1 MTFVLR
7 MAIRETRSSWQRLLF
22 FFVCLAIG
30 VGAIVT
36 LRSVIQSV
44 RGVVTGE
51 ARALIASD
59 VVISTG
65 RGWTDQDRALLAS
78 WLTPA
83 RGVQATTASLETAT
97 MVRPADPGKPMARM
111 VELRGVEAGF
121 PLYGRVRL
129 RGGQRYSH
137 TLLADRGAVVRPEL
151 LTQLDLAVGDAL
163 VIGSQTFTI
172 RGVLEGEP
180 GGRTGGFSL
189 GPRVLIDRTALEQA
203 GLLGFGSRSRHQ
215 IMLRVDPA
223 RLDAYTREVR
233 QAFRNEFVNVRSW
246 KSTESD
252 IGEDLER
259 SENYLSLVG
268 LVVLVLGGIGVSSVT
283 RVFVE
288 QKLKS
293 IAVLK
298 CVGAHTAQIL
308 GVYMLQVLALG
319 LAGSLL
325 GVALARAALLAV
337 TRYAVSTSATGEPLT
352 YGLTWPAV
360 GQGVLIGLLVAL
372 LFSIVPLLRVRRV
385 RPSLLLRQ
393 EGGGGGRDYLRF
405 GVAALV
411 GVALV
416 AVAAWQAG
424 SWRVGLI
431 VCAGF
436 IGIAAVLWGAGW
448 LLVKMMRPLRQ
459 ARWFALRHAALHL
472 DRPGNQT
479 RLVLL
484 AVGLGCFFIVGV
496 RAVQSNLLSQFSF
509 DLAADMPDM
518 FLIDIQQ
525 DQAAGLG
532 AFMGPRVPAGGAPRL
547 LPVLRARVTGV
558 RGREVTLD
566 SVEDVRGRGSLARE
580 YTITYR
586 GSLAPNE
593 RVIDG
598 RFWESSPSAR
608 PEVSIEQSIRDRFRI
623 QIGDTMRFDVLGRP
637 IEARVTSVR
646 SVNWRE
652 VRNGGFMFV
661 FRPGTFEQA
670 PHGFIASMR
679 GPADGDA
686 RARLQRDLVLA
697 FPNVSVI
704 DLREVL
710 ETARAI
716 IGTIA
721 LGVTV
726 VGGLVLAT
734 GVLILT
740 GAVAMTKFRR
750 VYEAAILKTLG
761 ASTRTVG
768 SLLLLEYGLL
778 GLLAGTVGSLGGI
791 GLSYAI
797 SRWAIDVPWSMPWR
811 EVGAGV
817 AGTAV
822 LVAIVGLGAS
832 LDVLRRKPLA
842 TLRAE

>member
-44 RGVVTGE
+44 RGVVAGE
-51 ARALIASD
+51 ARVLIAGD
-59 VVISTG
+59 VVIATG
-65 RGWTDQDRALLAS
+65 RGWTEQDRALLAS
-78 WLTPA
+78 WLAPG
-83 RGVQATTASLETAT
+83 RGVRATTASLETAT
-97 MVRPADPGKPMARM
+97 MVRPADRTKATARM
-111 VELRGVEAGF
+111 VELRGVEAAF

-129 RGGQRYSH
+129 RGNQVYSH
-137 TLLADRGAVVRPEL
+137 ALLEDHGALVRPEL
-151 LTQLDLAVGDAL
+151 LTQLDLAVGEAL
-163 VIGSQTFTI
+163 VIGSQSFTI

-180 GGRTGGFSL
+180 GGRSGGFSL

-203 GLLGFGSRSRHQ
+203 GLLGFGSRARHQ

-223 RLDAYTREVR
+223 RLEAYTRDVR
-233 QAFRNEFVNVRSW
+233 QAFRNQFVTVRSW

-298 CVGAHTAQIL
+298 CVGAGTVQIL
-308 GVYMLQVLALG
+308 GVYMLQILALG

-325 GVALARAALLAV
+325 GVALARVALLAV
-337 TRYAVSTSATGEPLT
+337 TRYAVSTSPTGEPLT

-385 RPSLLLRQ
+385 RPALLLRQ
-393 EGGGGGRDYLRF
+393 EGGGGGRDYLRIS
-405 GVAALV
+405 VAALV

-431 VCAGF
+431 VCGGF
-436 IGIAAVLWGAGW
+436 IAIAGVLWGAGW

-496 RAVQSNLLSQFSF
+496 RAVQSNLLGQFSF
-509 DLAADMPDM
+509 DLAADTPDM

-525 DQAAGLG
+525 DQAAQLQ
-532 AFMGPRVPAGGAPRL
+532 AFLGPRAPGGGAPRL

-558 RGREVTLD
+558 RGREVNLD

-586 GSLAPNE
+586 GGLAPNE

-598 RFWESSPSAR
+598 RFWDASPSAQ

-646 SVNWRE
+646 SVNWRD

-661 FRPGTFEQA
+661 FRQGTFDRA
-670 PHGFIASMR
+670 PHSFIASMQ
-679 GPADGDA
+679 GPGDGEA
-686 RARLQRDLVLA
+686 RARLQRDLVTA

-710 ETARAI
+710 DTARSV
-716 IGTIA
+716 IGTIT

-761 ASTRTVG
+761 ASTWTVG

-778 GLLAGTVGSLGGI
+778 GLLAGVVGSLGGI
-791 GLSYAI
+791 VLSYAI
-797 SRWAIDVPWSMPWR
+797 GRWAIQIAWSMPWR
-811 EVGAGV
+811 EVGVGV
-817 AGTAV
+817 AGTAL

-832 LDVLRRKPLA
+832 VDVLRRKPLA

>member
-1 MTFVLR
+1 M
-7 MAIRETRSSWQRLLF
+7 
-22 FFVCLAIG
+22 
-30 VGAIVT
+30 
-36 LRSVIQSV
+36 
-44 RGVVTGE
+44 
-51 ARALIASD
+51 
-59 VVISTG
+59 
-65 RGWTDQDRALLAS
+65 
-78 WLTPA
+78 
-83 RGVQATTASLETAT
+83 
-97 MVRPADPGKPMARM
+97 
-111 VELRGVEAGF
+111 
-121 PLYGRVRL
+121 
-129 RGGQRYSH
+129 
-137 TLLADRGAVVRPEL
+137 
-151 LTQLDLAVGDAL
+151 
-163 VIGSQTFTI
+163 
-172 RGVLEGEP
+172 
-180 GGRTGGFSL
+180 
-189 GPRVLIDRTALEQA
+189 
-203 GLLGFGSRSRHQ
+203 
-215 IMLRVDPA
+215 
-223 RLDAYTREVR
+223 
-233 QAFRNEFVNVRSW
+233 
-246 KSTESD
+246 
-252 IGEDLER
+252 
-259 SENYLSLVG
+259 
-268 LVVLVLGGIGVSSVT
+268 
-283 RVFVE
+283 
-288 QKLKS
+288 
-293 IAVLK
+293 
-298 CVGAHTAQIL
+298 
-308 GVYMLQVLALG
+308 
-319 LAGSLL
+319 
-325 GVALARAALLAV
+325 
-337 TRYAVSTSATGEPLT
+337 
-352 YGLTWPAV
+352 
-360 GQGVLIGLLVAL
+360 
-372 LFSIVPLLRVRRV
+372 
-385 RPSLLLRQ
+385 
-393 EGGGGGRDYLRF
+393 
-405 GVAALV
+405 
-411 GVALV
+411 
-416 AVAAWQAG
+416 
-424 SWRVGLI
+424 
-431 VCAGF
+431 
-436 IGIAAVLWGAGW
+436 LWGAGW

-496 RAVQSNLLSQFSF
+496 RAVQSNLLGQFSF

-525 DQAAGLG
+525 DQAAGLA

-547 LPVLRARVTGV
+547 LPVLRARVIGV

-566 SVEDVRGRGSLARE
+566 GVEDVRGRGSLARE

-586 GSLAPNE
+586 SALAPNE

-598 RFWESSPSAR
+598 RFWEPSPSAQ

-646 SVNWRE
+646 SVNWRD

-661 FRPGTFEQA
+661 FRQGTFERA

-679 GPADGDA
+679 GPADGDQ

-710 ETARAI
+710 ETARAM

-797 SRWAIDVPWSMPWR
+797 SRWAIEVPWSMPWR